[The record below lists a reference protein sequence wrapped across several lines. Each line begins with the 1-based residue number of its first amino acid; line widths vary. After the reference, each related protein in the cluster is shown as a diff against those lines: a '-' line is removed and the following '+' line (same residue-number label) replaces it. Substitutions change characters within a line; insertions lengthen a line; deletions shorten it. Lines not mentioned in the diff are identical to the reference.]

1 MNKSIKKEIKN
12 LSPRPPIVV
21 VMGHIDHGKSTLL
34 DYIRKTSVVEKEEG
48 GITQHI
54 SAYEAEVMIGKQK
67 RKVTFL
73 DTPGHEAFC
82 SIRERGAQVADIAVL
97 VISVEDG
104 VKPQTLEALDCIN
117 KSAMPFIVA
126 LNKIDRQGIN
136 IDKAKQNL
144 AENGVLVEGWGGT
157 VPAVAISAKTGEGV
171 ADLLDMI
178 ALQSDMEE
186 LTGNLS
192 APAEGFVI
200 ESNLDPQQGI
210 SSVLLIRDGLL
221 KTGMFV
227 AAERAYA
234 PIRVIK
240 NYEGKSLPEAGFS
253 SPVKIVG
260 WNAQPKVG
268 SQFKTFLK
276 KEDAILFAK
285 NFADEQI
292 KTCQKTILDNCASFL
307 VVIKADTFGSLDA
320 MEHELLKLGNEKM
333 AVKII
338 SKGVGAITE
347 KDLKT
352 ANVKNSLV
360 LGFNVGV
367 DKSAAML
374 AIRDNIEIKTY
385 KIIYELIDLVKEKL
399 REAVPVEMMETII
412 GSAKIIRIFSKDKN
426 KQIVGG
432 RVNEG
437 EIKFGDIV
445 KIFRRESIIGEGK
458 IKELQIQKIK
468 TDRAKEGQEFGIM
481 IESKIE
487 LSEGDIIKAISL
499 INK

>member
-1 MNKSIKKEIKN
+1 M
-12 LSPRPPIVV
+12 
-21 VMGHIDHGKSTLL
+21 
-34 DYIRKTSVVEKEEG
+34 
-48 GITQHI
+48 
-54 SAYEAEVMIGKQK
+54 
-67 RKVTFL
+67 
-73 DTPGHEAFC
+73 
-82 SIRERGAQVADIAVL
+82 
-97 VISVEDG
+97 
-104 VKPQTLEALDCIN
+104 
-117 KSAMPFIVA
+117 
-126 LNKIDRQGIN
+126 
-136 IDKAKQNL
+136 
-144 AENGVLVEGWGGT
+144 
-157 VPAVAISAKTGEGV
+157 
-171 ADLLDMI
+171 
-178 ALQSDMEE
+178 
-186 LTGNLS
+186 
-192 APAEGFVI
+192 I